1 MHSYY
6 HTMVTMVTS
15 QYRAFGHFE
24 KPLFIELCKHVDTK
38 FVPSGAILFRPGQV
52 DDSIYVV
59 RNGRLKVCIVEQVRK
74 ILQNLHTCISTY
86 LKFLFLLLSFIPPY
100 FLTLPSFLPTPPA
113 EHLSS
118 PGSLQKGDIYTH
130 AYHGF
135 PSTIV
140 DPQKTPPVIHPA
152 VLEAK
157 KRGVYFDIGHGQG
170 SFSWTVAEVCAEQ
183 GFWPDAISTD
193 LHSGN
198 IHGPAYDLPTV
209 MSRFLHL
216 GMPLYDVVRAVT
228 VTPATVIR
236 KEHLIG
242 SLSSGM

>member
-1 MHSYY
+1 M
-6 HTMVTMVTS
+6 
-15 QYRAFGHFE
+15 
-24 KPLFIELCKHVDTK
+24 
-38 FVPSGAILFRPGQV
+38 
-52 DDSIYVV
+52 
-59 RNGRLKVCIVEQVRK
+59 
-74 ILQNLHTCISTY
+74 
-86 LKFLFLLLSFIPPY
+86 
-100 FLTLPSFLPTPPA
+100 
-113 EHLSS
+113 
-118 PGSLQKGDIYTH
+118 
-130 AYHGF
+130 
-135 PSTIV
+135 
-140 DPQKTPPVIHPA
+140 IHPA

-170 SFSWTVAEVCAEQ
+170 SFSWTVAELCAEQ

-209 MSRFLHL
+209 MSRFLYL

-242 SLSSGM
+242 SLSSGTCRFQGVWSFSLPRSVLFTCLASFPDSFSDSFLGSFPGLFPGSFSGYFLCSFPASFSDSFPGSFPASFPGLFPG